1 MCGAS
6 GRPGSTHEIF
16 EPQNLTA
23 TIVKIPSIMTKSTI
37 QSLKTENDGL
47 KSQLAKLKKY
57 QLVTEFGTIL
67 LIHFSLLLQTITF
80 LSLFFQLFF

>member
-1 MCGAS
+1 
-6 GRPGSTHEIF
+6 
-16 EPQNLTA
+16 
-23 TIVKIPSIMTKSTI
+23 MTKSTI

-57 QLVTEFGTIL
+57 QLVTEFGTKL
-67 LIHFSLLLQTITF
+67 LIHFSLLLQIITF